1 MAACR
6 NAVWVIEWIK
16 TCIVLEKIMITDLT
30 KEHPDR
36 ILWRFLLPMMFSV
49 MFQQFYN
56 IADSMIAGRFAG
68 EAALAAVGASYPIT
82 VIYMAFAV
90 GMNLGAS
97 VVISR
102 LFGAG
107 DKAGL
112 KRAVSTAFLS
122 VLILGVVLSV
132 FGYFFSGAMMRWIHT
147 PQDIMADGVRYLEIY
162 VYGLVFLLVYN
173 VCTGIFTA
181 LGDSRTP
188 LYFLI
193 GSSVGNILLD
203 YLFVAQLGLGVSG
216 VAWATFLAQG
226 VSAVLAFVTL
236 WKRLV
241 EFTKEEGRQ
250 PVFDTILFLS
260 LIHI

>member
-1 MAACR
+1 
-6 NAVWVIEWIK
+6 
-16 TCIVLEKIMITDLT
+16 MITDLT

-68 EAALAAVGASYPIT
+68 EAALAVVGASYPIT

-132 FGYFFSGAMMRWIHT
+132 FGYFFSGAMMRWIYT

-162 VYGLVFLLVYN
+162 VYGLVF
-173 VCTGIFTA
+173 
-181 LGDSRTP
+181 
-188 LYFLI
+188 
-193 GSSVGNILLD
+193 
-203 YLFVAQLGLGVSG
+203 
-216 VAWATFLAQG
+216 
-226 VSAVLAFVTL
+226 
-236 WKRLV
+236 
-241 EFTKEEGRQ
+241 
-250 PVFDTILFLS
+250 
-260 LIHI
+260 